1 MHVWDTE
8 SCTHT
13 QHTHTHTP
21 LNYHSQNLEIEGERE
36 NIERQKKKKDLLY
49 TEEQTQELKSTYNQK
64 LQKQKENQIT
74 SIKY

>member
-36 NIERQKKKKDLLY
+36 NIERQ
-49 TEEQTQELKSTYNQK
+49 
-64 LQKQKENQIT
+64 
-74 SIKY
+74 